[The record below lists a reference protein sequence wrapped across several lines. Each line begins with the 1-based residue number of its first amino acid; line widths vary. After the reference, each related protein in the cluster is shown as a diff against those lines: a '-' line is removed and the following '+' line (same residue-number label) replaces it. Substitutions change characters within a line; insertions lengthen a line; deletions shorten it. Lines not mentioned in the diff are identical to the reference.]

1 MAQPSKALSS
11 IAVGELA
18 KVIESREEQFSN
30 ANIPMVVS
38 ELGKAIDLREEHP
51 KNACWPMELMEFEK
65 TIELSEEHL
74 LKARVLMVV
83 SELGKVTD
91 LMEEH
96 SSKASRPM
104 EVIFIGAAGNLI
116 LPTARQPVDINS
128 GDGDDFTYLY
138 CVKKPSWM
146 VVVVSAV
153 CTSPFPS
160 IRTYALLESGP
171 GGVV

>member
-18 KVIESREEQFSN
+18 KVIESREEQLSN

-65 TIELSEEHL
+65 TIELSEEQL
-74 LKARVLMVV
+74 LKARALMVV

-96 SSKASRPM
+96 SSKASWPI

-116 LPTARQPVDINS
+116 LPTARQPADINP

-138 CVKKPSWM
+138 CVKKPL
-146 VVVVSAV
+146 VIVSEEPGV
-153 CTSPFPS
+153 SRSPFPS

-171 GGVV
+171 VGVA